1 MKFQTLFRYKNR
13 FLSYF
18 SLSNLDTIARAPL
31 AFLNLLFYKS
41 SQAPKDQGDTT
52 MKNEKLITLMHAKG
66 ITRAQLS
73 AMSGI
78 SATTLNRII
87 NGQVLHVKIPQMQ
100 AIAKALNTNIS
111 SIFETVPS
119 ELPLSLAIRPDE
131 AGNSIT
137 KHLTPDESLLL
148 YWYQN
153 ALENGRTA
161 LLNRARLEFHRAQL
175 EISQRA
181 NGMNPSKSEPESYEQ
196 FAFDILKK
204 EQAQTIENSNS

>member
-18 SLSNLDTIARAPL
+18 SLSNLDTITRAPL

-131 AGNSIT
+131 AGN
-137 KHLTPDESLLL
+137 
-148 YWYQN
+148 
-153 ALENGRTA
+153 
-161 LLNRARLEFHRAQL
+161 
-175 EISQRA
+175 
-181 NGMNPSKSEPESYEQ
+181 
-196 FAFDILKK
+196 
-204 EQAQTIENSNS
+204 